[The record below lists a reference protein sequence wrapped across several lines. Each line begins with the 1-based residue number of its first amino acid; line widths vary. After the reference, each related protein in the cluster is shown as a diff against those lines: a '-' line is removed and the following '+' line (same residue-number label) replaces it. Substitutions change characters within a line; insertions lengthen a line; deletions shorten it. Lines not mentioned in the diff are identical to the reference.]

1 MRRKHSGALEGKKQK
16 ERERAQEVECN
27 DLRESGIGG
36 GGGWSLLTVRRLTV
50 AGESERRWA
59 MLSEIHKSQEATLE
73 RQRQRVTE
81 RTIGCGRKEALRMEG

>member
-27 DLRESGIGG
+27 DLRESGI